1 MIKLEEKVK
10 IIYDALDDKKGEDIK
25 VLDISKVSIMAD
37 YLIIAGGS
45 NKNQVQAMVESVQD
59 MLRKEQIHADHVE
72 GYNTAQWILLDYQDV
87 IVHIFDQEQR
97 EFYNLEK
104 IWHDAVIVNMD

>member
-37 YLIIAGGS
+37 YFIIAGGS
-45 NKNQVQAMVESVQD
+45 NKNQVQAMVESVQE
-59 MLRKEQIHADHVE
+59 MLGKEQIHADHVE
-72 GYNTAQWILLDYQDV
+72 GYNTAQWILLDYQMLLY
-87 IVHIFDQEQR
+87 IFLIRSKEN
-97 EFYNLEK
+97 FITWKKFGMML
-104 IWHDAVIVNMD
+104 